1 MKKRIVS
8 VLLIAT
14 MSVGLF
20 SGCGKSGGN
29 TEVKQNENSNKIT
42 LMTQDT
48 TYGKAFDE
56 YIHKAEEATGLV
68 IETIACPTNTDDR
81 QAKITTILSSGDDSI
96 DVVTI
101 NDEMMSGFKNTGY
114 LEPLQDTVMTPEI
127 MENFPQKYMQEMT
140 MVGDNVYSVP
150 CFMDVLAFWV
160 DEEKMANAGLTEIK
174 TKEDFEKYVEANS
187 SDGKYGYGDAW
198 EKTYVFNSIGTFVN
212 LFGKI
217 HV

>member
-56 YIHKAEEATGLV
+56 YNISIKRRKQRDWKLKQSHA
-68 IETIACPTNTDDR
+68 R
-81 QAKITTILSSGDDSI
+81 QIQMI
-96 DVVTI
+96 VR
-101 NDEMMSGFKNTGY
+101 
-114 LEPLQDTVMTPEI
+114 
-127 MENFPQKYMQEMT
+127 QK
-140 MVGDNVYSVP
+140 
-150 CFMDVLAFWV
+150 
-160 DEEKMANAGLTEIK
+160 
-174 TKEDFEKYVEANS
+174 
-187 SDGKYGYGDAW
+187 
-198 EKTYVFNSIGTFVN
+198 
-212 LFGKI
+212 
-217 HV
+217 

>member
-56 YIHKAEEATGLV
+56 YIHKAEEATGLE

-101 NDEMMSGFKNTGY
+101 
-114 LEPLQDTVMTPEI
+114 TVGCIILLPIVIFVLIFEKQI
-127 MENFPQKYMQEMT
+127 MEG
-140 MVGDNVYSVP
+140 V
-150 CFMDVLAFWV
+150 
-160 DEEKMANAGLTEIK
+160 MAGGVK
-174 TKEDFEKYVEANS
+174 Q
-187 SDGKYGYGDAW
+187 
-198 EKTYVFNSIGTFVN
+198 
-212 LFGKI
+212 
-217 HV
+217 